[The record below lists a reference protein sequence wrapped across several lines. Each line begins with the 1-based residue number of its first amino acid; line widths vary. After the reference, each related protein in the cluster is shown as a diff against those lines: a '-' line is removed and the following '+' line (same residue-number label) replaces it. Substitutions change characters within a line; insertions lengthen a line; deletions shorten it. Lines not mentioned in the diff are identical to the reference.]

1 VLEIL
6 LNLTFFLGVA
16 FPYKRAFVGLAL
28 RFNGLLL
35 SWRFIGL
42 CFYYAYVAAKW
53 AVVGFHLC
61 PDGLLL
67 VWRGDLLGLCWA
79 DVVAKSAVVGLAL
92 LLDGLFLSCR

>member
-1 VLEIL
+1 MGFCCCGDL
-6 LNLTFFLGVA
+6 L
-16 FPYKRAFVGLAL
+16 
-28 RFNGLLL
+28 
-35 SWRFIGL
+35 GL